1 MFKEKKITALPVLI
15 VIAAVLLVLVL
26 LLEPKEAGVEAE
38 ATVTPETTAATVV
51 TEPYDDYTAAEDP
64 LEKLE
69 LFDVYRGAQVAEGK
83 KSVAF
88 SLSLRAADHTLT
100 DKEADEI
107 IQNILKALETDCGA
121 VLRA

>member
-1 MFKEKKITALPVLI
+1 M
-15 VIAAVLLVLVL
+15 
-26 LLEPKEAGVEAE
+26 
-38 ATVTPETTAATVV
+38 
-51 TEPYDDYTAAEDP
+51 
-64 LEKLE
+64 
-69 LFDVYRGAQVAEGK
+69 YRGAQVAEGK

-107 IQNILKALETDCGA
+107 IQNILKALEADCGA